1 MHPMVIMDHIYIL
14 LHIFSSR
21 FLSESI
27 QKDEEMQI
35 KRRYIDYRFSK
46 AKVLSTEVRIVMK
59 PYTIKQAKKIQ

>member
-14 LHIFSSR
+14 LHIFSLR

-59 PYTIKQAKKIQ
+59 PYTIEQAKKIQ